1 VLANLLKVTEQRLII
16 AVPYEPGKPEAA
28 YGHEQLFTR
37 ARLEALGHWCLDQL
51 GAGQFTCE
59 DCAGGLLLIDKAI

>member
-1 VLANLLKVTEQRLII
+1 MSNFPTVRMRRTRQN
-16 AVPYEPGKPEAA
+16 
-28 YGHEQLFTR
+28 EQLFTR
-37 ARLEALGHWCLDQL
+37 SKLEELGHWCLAQL